1 MKIKQL
7 LLVLVLAFV
16 GISKTNA
23 QAYIKINPITLAF
36 GFFGVEYEQV
46 VSNKNSFTANAGFY
60 TFGSDLTGRYTGFG
74 LGGGYRFYISKQDA
88 PEGLF
93 IEPNVGFSFLT
104 YKYGTGFGAGSGSD
118 FGYTNLS
125 IGAIIGYQWLFS
137 DDQFSFN
144 IGIGPGVGIALGK
157 NDSFTG
163 SLSGTGFSPTGTLGI
178 GYRISGK

>member
-23 QAYIKINPITLAF
+23 QGYLKINPITLAF
-36 GFFGVEYEQV
+36 GYFGVEYEQV
-46 VSNKNSFTANAGFY
+46 VSTKNSFTLSAGFI
-60 TFGSDLTGRYTGFG
+60 TFGSEFSGRYSGFG
-74 LGGGYRFYISKQDA
+74 AGAGYRFYISKADA

-93 IEPNVGFSFLT
+93 VEPNVGVSILT
-104 YKYGTGFGAGSGSD
+104 YKDSSYD
-118 FGYTNLS
+118 FGYSNLN

-157 NDSFTG
+157 NNSFGGT
-163 SLSGTGFSPTGTLGI
+163 LTGTGFSPTGTLGI